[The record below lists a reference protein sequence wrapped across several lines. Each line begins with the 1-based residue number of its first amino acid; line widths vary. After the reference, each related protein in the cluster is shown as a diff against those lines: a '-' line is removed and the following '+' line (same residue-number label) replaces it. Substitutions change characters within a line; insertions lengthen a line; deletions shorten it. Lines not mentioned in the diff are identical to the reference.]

1 MNFENNFNSKKV
13 LEKESIGSLMRD
25 KLLES
30 LKNNDL
36 DYILNVKE
44 KVDISD
50 FLKDEEVKD
59 ELKKAFVNKIE
70 QFDIGGIIKIKNN
83 FDLPEDFVNKHI
95 ETAYKKAQEK
105 FISYIKNGYVND
117 ALEIK
122 EAFNLS
128 EEFIQKA
135 AQEGFISHI
144 RNGYVN
150 DAFKIREIFN
160 LPEEFIQEVT
170 QEGFISCI
178 RSGRVNNALETRKAF
193 NLSEEFIQKAPQ
205 EGFISCI
212 RSGRVNNALEIKK
225 AFNLSEEFIN
235 SLEAQKAVQ
244 EGFIS
249 CIKNG
254 YVNNTLEIKK
264 AFNLSEEFIQKAAQ
278 EGFIS
283 CIKNGYVNNTL
294 EIKKA
299 FNLPK
304 EFINSS
310 EIREAAQEGFI
321 SCIMSKRVNDALKI
335 RGTFNLSEEFIN
347 SSEAQKAAQEGF
359 ISCIMSKRVND
370 ALKIKEALNL
380 SEEFIQ
386 KVAQEG
392 FISCI
397 KIGLVNDTLE
407 IKEAFNLSE
416 EFINSSEAQKAAQ
429 EGFIS
434 CIMSKRVNDAL
445 EIKEAL
451 NLSEEFIQE
460 VAQEGFISCIMS
472 ERVNNALEIKE
483 AFNLSEEAIEEK
495 LRGEEEIRKYLELI
509 EQELPEVYASISSSL
524 NKLIPFLEFIH
535 NPEKL
540 ITNLK
545 ENYFL
550 KNVLMENNKYGPR
563 LISKYLELDEISHKN
578 ISSLYIWKE
587 EIMEQN
593 PDINPNSI
601 EFRKLM
607 QDRIAEYENNPETIK
622 AIEIAGINLN
632 KWLNYSKEDTF
643 VLGENEDIS
652 TSEQLSQPLSR
663 TLDELLPKYID
674 LLNQSLR
681 EYEKELNNAKILSNE
696 QIKLIDLI
704 ERVEEAIEKEK
715 QEGGN
720 KRKIKGMEK
729 GLNANK
735 QKLEKIKD
743 ITANKLL
750 QKLINDFNSKKV
762 NIYKLDKE
770 LNEAEDILKKE
781 FSKETK
787 VKINQI
793 KEKLQKEIN
802 DFLDS
807 FTNFREKELNQI
819 LSQALKTKR
828 AESIVQS
835 VEEELYEILNHFD
848 IDTKNIRSIFSPKEK
863 TNDLE
868 GRYMS
873 TRVWDRNPDIDL
885 YQGNYSPCC
894 ISIETGCGSS
904 PYESAIADY
913 LTDLAI
919 QIVNIVDKEKQ
930 IPVCAC
936 WLWLGKDTK
945 EGKPALV
952 IDNIEANTD
961 YSNKY
966 QEQFREQI
974 TKYIKNYA
982 NSIGIKKI
990 VMRTQYNDV
999 NLTVKEHDNKYIKI
1013 GLNNR
1018 YDGYYLE
1025 SEEEMV
1031 GELV

>member
-1 MNFENNFNSKKV
+1 MNFENNLNSK

-25 KLLES
+25 ELLES
-30 LKNNDL
+30 LKNDDL

-44 KVDISD
+44 KADISD

-59 ELKKAFVNKIE
+59 ELKKAFVNKVE
-70 QFDIGGIIKIKNN
+70 QFDIDGIIKIKNN

-95 ETAYKKAQEK
+95 EAAYKKAQK
-105 FISYIKNGYVND
+105 IFIS
-117 ALEIK
+117 
-122 EAFNLS
+122 
-128 EEFIQKA
+128 
-135 AQEGFISHI
+135 
-144 RNGYVN
+144 R
-150 DAFKIREIFN
+150 
-160 LPEEFIQEVT
+160 
-170 QEGFISCI
+170 I
-178 RSGRVNNALETRKAF
+178 RSGLINNALK
-193 NLSEEFIQKAPQ
+193 
-205 EGFISCI
+205 
-212 RSGRVNNALEIKK
+212 IK
-225 AFNLSEEFIN
+225 E
-235 SLEAQKAVQ
+235 
-244 EGFIS
+244 
-249 CIKNG
+249 
-254 YVNNTLEIKK
+254 
-264 AFNLSEEFIQKAAQ
+264 
-278 EGFIS
+278 
-283 CIKNGYVNNTL
+283 
-294 EIKKA
+294 
-299 FNLPK
+299 
-304 EFINSS
+304 
-310 EIREAAQEGFI
+310 
-321 SCIMSKRVNDALKI
+321 
-335 RGTFNLSEEFIN
+335 TFNLSEEFIN
-347 SSEAQKAAQEGF
+347 SSEAQKAAQERF
-359 ISCIMSKRVND
+359 ISHIKNGYINI
-370 ALKIKEALNL
+370 ALKIRETFNL
-380 SEEFIQ
+380 PEEFI
-386 KVAQEG
+386 
-392 FISCI
+392 
-397 KIGLVNDTLE
+397 
-407 IKEAFNLSE
+407 
-416 EFINSSEAQKAAQ
+416 QKAAQ

-434 CIMSKRVNDAL
+434 CIRSGHVDDAL
-445 EIKEAL
+445 EI
-451 NLSEEFIQE
+451 
-460 VAQEGFISCIMS
+460 
-472 ERVNNALEIKE
+472 REI
-483 AFNLSEEAIEEK
+483 FNLPEKAIEEK
-495 LRGEEEIRKYLELI
+495 LRGEEEVRKYLELI
-509 EQELPEVYASISSSL
+509 EQELPEVYVNISSSL

-550 KNVLMENNKYGPR
+550 KNALMENNKYGPR
-563 LISKYLELDEISHKN
+563 LVSKYLELDKISHKN
-578 ISSLYIWKE
+578 ISSLYKWKE

-607 QDRIAEYENNPETIK
+607 QDRIAKYENNPETVK
-622 AIEIAGINLN
+622 AIEAAGINLN
-632 KWLNYSKEDTF
+632 EWLNYSKEDTF

-674 LLNQSLR
+674 LLNQSL
-681 EYEKELNNAKILSNE
+681 EDYEKELNNTKVLSIE

-704 ERVEEAIEKEK
+704 KRIEEAIEKEK

-720 KRKIKGMEK
+720 ERKIKGMEK

-743 ITANKLL
+743 ITANELL
-750 QKLINDFNSKKV
+750 QKLINDLNSKKV
-762 NIYKLDKE
+762 NIYRLDKE

-787 VKINQI
+787 IKINQI

-819 LSQALKTKR
+819 LSQALKTER

-848 IDTKNIRSIFSPKEK
+848 VDTKNIKSIFSPKEK

-936 WLWLGKDTK
+936 WLWLGKDNK
-945 EGKPALV
+945 EGKPVLV

-966 QEQFREQI
+966 QEQFKEQI
-974 TKYIKNYA
+974 TKYIKDYA
-982 NSIGIKKI
+982 NSIGVKKI
-990 VMRTQYNDV
+990 VMGMYYNDV
-999 NLTVKEHDNKYIKI
+999 NLAVKEHRNEYIKV

-1025 SEEEMV
+1025 SEEERV

>member
-1 MNFENNFNSKKV
+1 MNFENNLNSK

-25 KLLES
+25 ELLES
-30 LKNNDL
+30 LKNDDL

-44 KVDISD
+44 KADISD

-59 ELKKAFVNKIE
+59 ELKKAFVNKVK
-70 QFDIGGIIKIKNN
+70 QFDIDGIIKIKNN

-95 ETAYKKAQEK
+95 EDAYKKAQER
-105 FISYIKNGYVND
+105 FISCTKNGYVND
-117 ALEIK
+117 ALKIKETFNLPEEIINSSEAQEAAQEGFISRIKIGLVNDALKIKETFNLPEEFIQKAAQEGFISHTKYGYINIAFEIK

-135 AQEGFISHI
+135 AQEEFISHI
-144 RNGYVN
+144 KSGYINIALEIKKTFNLPEEIINSSEAQEAAQEGFISRIKIGLVN
-150 DAFKIREIFN
+150 DALKIKETFN
-160 LPEEFIQEVT
+160 LPEEFIQKAA
-170 QEGFISCI
+170 QEGFISHTKYGYI
-178 RSGRVNNALETRKAF
+178 NIAF
-193 NLSEEFIQKAPQ
+193 
-205 EGFISCI
+205 
-212 RSGRVNNALEIKK
+212 EIK
-225 AFNLSEEFIN
+225 E
-235 SLEAQKAVQ
+235 
-244 EGFIS
+244 
-249 CIKNG
+249 
-254 YVNNTLEIKK
+254 

-278 EGFIS
+278 EEFIS
-283 CIKNGYVNNTL
+283 HIKDGYINFALKVKET
-294 EIKKA
+294 
-299 FNLPK
+299 FNLPE
-304 EFINSS
+304 EFIQK
-310 EIREAAQEGFI
+310 AAQEEFI
-321 SCIMSKRVNDALKI
+321 SHIKDGHVNFALKVKE
-335 RGTFNLSEEFIN
+335 TFNLPEEIIN
-347 SSEAQKAAQEGF
+347 SSEAQEAAQEEF
-359 ISCIMSKRVND
+359 ISHVKNGYID
-370 ALKIKEALNL
+370 
-380 SEEFIQ
+380 
-386 KVAQEG
+386 
-392 FISCI
+392 
-397 KIGLVNDTLE
+397 
-407 IKEAFNLSE
+407 
-416 EFINSSEAQKAAQ
+416 
-429 EGFIS
+429 
-434 CIMSKRVNDAL
+434 
-445 EIKEAL
+445 
-451 NLSEEFIQE
+451 
-460 VAQEGFISCIMS
+460 
-472 ERVNNALEIKE
+472 NALEIKE
-483 AFNLSEEAIEEK
+483 GFNLPEKAIEEK
-495 LRGEEEIRKYLELI
+495 LRGKEEVRKYLELI
-509 EQELPEVYASISSSL
+509 EQELPEVYSSISSSL

-550 KNVLMENNKYGPR
+550 KNALMENNKYGPR
-563 LISKYLELDEISHKN
+563 LVSKYLELDKISHKN
-578 ISSLYIWKE
+578 ISSLYKWKE

-607 QDRIAEYENNPETIK
+607 QDRIAKYENNPETVK
-622 AIEIAGINLN
+622 AIETAGVNLN
-632 KWLNYSKEDTF
+632 EWLNYSKEDTF

-674 LLNQSLR
+674 LLNQSL
-681 EYEKELNNAKILSNE
+681 EDYEKELNNTKVLSSE

-704 ERVEEAIEKEK
+704 KRIEEAIEKEK

-720 KRKIKGMEK
+720 ERKIKGMEK

-743 ITANKLL
+743 ITANELL

-787 VKINQI
+787 IKINQI

-807 FTNFREKELNQI
+807 FTYFREKELNQI
-819 LSQALKTKR
+819 LSQALKTER

-848 IDTKNIRSIFSPKEK
+848 VDTKNIKSIFSPKEK

>member
-1 MNFENNFNSKKV
+1 MNFENNLNSK

-25 KLLES
+25 ELLES
-30 LKNNDL
+30 LKNDDL

-44 KVDISD
+44 KADISD

-59 ELKKAFVNKIE
+59 ELKKAFVNKVK
-70 QFDIGGIIKIKNN
+70 QFDIDGIIKIKNN

-95 ETAYKKAQEK
+95 EDAQETAKRKFVTFLNTNDKKNKSDSLKIAQCFNLPEDFVNKHMEASYKKAQEI
-105 FISYIKNGYVND
+105 FISRIMSERIDDALEIKESFNLSEDFIQKIVQERFINYIKNGYVD
-117 ALEIK
+117 
-122 EAFNLS
+122 
-128 EEFIQKA
+128 
-135 AQEGFISHI
+135 
-144 RNGYVN
+144 
-150 DAFKIREIFN
+150 
-160 LPEEFIQEVT
+160 
-170 QEGFISCI
+170 
-178 RSGRVNNALETRKAF
+178 
-193 NLSEEFIQKAPQ
+193 
-205 EGFISCI
+205 
-212 RSGRVNNALEIKK
+212 
-225 AFNLSEEFIN
+225 
-235 SLEAQKAVQ
+235 
-244 EGFIS
+244 
-249 CIKNG
+249 
-254 YVNNTLEIKK
+254 
-264 AFNLSEEFIQKAAQ
+264 
-278 EGFIS
+278 
-283 CIKNGYVNNTL
+283 
-294 EIKKA
+294 
-299 FNLPK
+299 
-304 EFINSS
+304 
-310 EIREAAQEGFI
+310 
-321 SCIMSKRVNDALKI
+321 DALKI
-335 RGTFNLSEEFIN
+335 KETFNLSEEFIN
-347 SSEAQKAAQEGF
+347 SSEAQKAVQERF
-359 ISCIMSKRVND
+359 INNIKNGYVNY
-370 ALKIKEALNL
+370 ALKIKEIFNL
-380 SEEFIQ
+380 PKEFINSSEARE
-386 KVAQEG
+386 VAQEG
-392 FISCI
+392 FISCVENGYVDGALKLKKTFNLPKEFIQKAAQKGFISCIRSGLINDALKIREIFNLPEEFMNSSDVQKAVQERFISNI
-397 KIGLVNDTLE
+397 KNEYIDSALK
-407 IKEAFNLSE
+407 IKEIFNLSE
-416 EFINSSEAQKAAQ
+416 EFMNSSDVQKAAQ

-434 CIMSKRVNDAL
+434 CIRSGYVDSALEIKEKFHLLEEFIQKAAQERFISYIKDGYINGAL

-451 NLSEEFIQE
+451 NLSEEFINSSDTQGAIQE
-460 VAQEGFISCIMS
+460 IFISHIKNGY
-472 ERVNNALEIKE
+472 VDNALEIKE
-483 AFNLSEEAIEEK
+483 AFNLPEKVIEEK
-495 LRGEEEIRKYLELI
+495 LRGEEEVRKYLELI
-509 EQELPEVYASISSSL
+509 EQELPEVYVNISSSL

-550 KNVLMENNKYGPR
+550 KNALMENNKYGPR
-563 LISKYLELDEISHKN
+563 LVSKYLELDKISHKN
-578 ISSLYIWKE
+578 ISSLYKWKE

-607 QDRIAEYENNPETIK
+607 QDRIAKYENNPETIK
-622 AIEIAGINLN
+622 AIETAGINLN
-632 KWLNYSKEDTF
+632 EWLNYSKEDTF

-681 EYEKELNNAKILSNE
+681 DYEKELNDTKVLSSE

-704 ERVEEAIEKEK
+704 KRIEEAIEKEK

-720 KRKIKGMEK
+720 ERKIKGMEK

-743 ITANKLL
+743 ITANELL

-762 NIYKLDKE
+762 NIYRLDKE
-770 LNEAEDILKKE
+770 LNEAEDILNKE

-787 VKINQI
+787 IKINQI

-819 LSQALKTKR
+819 LSQALKTER
-828 AESIVQS
+828 AESIIQS

-848 IDTKNIRSIFSPKEK
+848 VDTKNIKSIFSPKEK

-936 WLWLGKDTK
+936 WLWLGKDNK

-966 QEQFREQI
+966 QEQFKEQI
-974 TKYIKNYA
+974 TKYIKDYA

-990 VMRTQYNDV
+990 VMGMYYNDV
-999 NLTVKEHDNKYIKI
+999 NLAVKEHRNEYIKI

-1018 YDGYYLE
+1018 YNGYYLE
-1025 SEEEMV
+1025 SEDEMV

>member
-1 MNFENNFNSKKV
+1 
-13 LEKESIGSLMRD
+13 
-25 KLLES
+25 
-30 LKNNDL
+30 
-36 DYILNVKE
+36 
-44 KVDISD
+44 
-50 FLKDEEVKD
+50 
-59 ELKKAFVNKIE
+59 
-70 QFDIGGIIKIKNN
+70 
-83 FDLPEDFVNKHI
+83 
-95 ETAYKKAQEK
+95 
-105 FISYIKNGYVND
+105 
-117 ALEIK
+117 
-122 EAFNLS
+122 
-128 EEFIQKA
+128 
-135 AQEGFISHI
+135 
-144 RNGYVN
+144 
-150 DAFKIREIFN
+150 
-160 LPEEFIQEVT
+160 
-170 QEGFISCI
+170 
-178 RSGRVNNALETRKAF
+178 
-193 NLSEEFIQKAPQ
+193 
-205 EGFISCI
+205 
-212 RSGRVNNALEIKK
+212 
-225 AFNLSEEFIN
+225 
-235 SLEAQKAVQ
+235 
-244 EGFIS
+244 
-249 CIKNG
+249 
-254 YVNNTLEIKK
+254 
-264 AFNLSEEFIQKAAQ
+264 
-278 EGFIS
+278 
-283 CIKNGYVNNTL
+283 
-294 EIKKA
+294 
-299 FNLPK
+299 
-304 EFINSS
+304 
-310 EIREAAQEGFI
+310 
-321 SCIMSKRVNDALKI
+321 
-335 RGTFNLSEEFIN
+335 NLSEEFIN
-347 SSEAQKAAQEGF
+347 SSDTQGAIQEIF
-359 ISCIMSKRVND
+359 ISH
-370 ALKIKEALNL
+370 IKNGY
-380 SEEFIQ
+380 
-386 KVAQEG
+386 V
-392 FISCI
+392 
-397 KIGLVNDTLE
+397 D
-407 IKEAFNLSE
+407 
-416 EFINSSEAQKAAQ
+416 
-429 EGFIS
+429 
-434 CIMSKRVNDAL
+434 
-445 EIKEAL
+445 
-451 NLSEEFIQE
+451 
-460 VAQEGFISCIMS
+460 
-472 ERVNNALEIKE
+472 NALEIKE
-483 AFNLSEEAIEEK
+483 AFNLPEKVIEEK
-495 LRGEEEIRKYLELI
+495 LRGEEEVRKYLELI
-509 EQELPEVYASISSSL
+509 EQELPEVYVNISSSL

-550 KNVLMENNKYGPR
+550 KNALMENNKYGPR
-563 LISKYLELDEISHKN
+563 LVSKYLELDKISHKN
-578 ISSLYIWKE
+578 ISSLYKWKE

-607 QDRIAEYENNPETIK
+607 QDRIAKYENNPETVK
-622 AIEIAGINLN
+622 AIEAAGINLN
-632 KWLNYSKEDTF
+632 EWLNYSKEDTF

-681 EYEKELNNAKILSNE
+681 DYEKELNDTKVLSSE

-704 ERVEEAIEKEK
+704 KRIEEAIEKEK

-720 KRKIKGMEK
+720 ERKIKGMEK

-743 ITANKLL
+743 ITANELL

-762 NIYKLDKE
+762 NIYRLDKE
-770 LNEAEDILKKE
+770 LNEAEDILNKE

-787 VKINQI
+787 IKINQI

-819 LSQALKTKR
+819 LSQALKTER
-828 AESIVQS
+828 AESIIQS

-848 IDTKNIRSIFSPKEK
+848 VDTKNIKSIFSPKEK

-936 WLWLGKDTK
+936 WLWLGKDNK

-966 QEQFREQI
+966 QEQFKEQI
-974 TKYIKNYA
+974 TKYIKDYA

-990 VMRTQYNDV
+990 VMGMYYNDV
-999 NLTVKEHDNKYIKI
+999 NLAVKEHRNEYIKI

-1018 YDGYYLE
+1018 YNGYYLE
-1025 SEEEMV
+1025 SEDEMV